1 MEFINRISEAD
12 NLSQIVTEL
21 SLNVEGDLDLGVLF
35 VCPWPPFEP
44 EELTQAL
51 KAKLNIRHMICCT
64 CAGIVGSDR
73 EIEGRPAA
81 SLILMRLPGV
91 KITPFIV
98 TQPQLEGISSKED
111 WYNFLEVYPN
121 EKPSFLVFADVNIV
135 YIVILKTINP
145 FTVS

>member
-91 KITPFIV
+91 KLVQQIK
-98 TQPQLEGISSKED
+98 QMDASQLQAPKPKISEAGTLSE
-111 WYNFLEVYPN
+111 
-121 EKPSFLVFADVNIV
+121 
-135 YIVILKTINP
+135 
-145 FTVS
+145 